1 MFLRA
6 LPVSTA
12 FANLLHTAV
21 GPSVHLHYKG
31 SASCRGCCD
40 CTEETL
46 YCSLGTITEHHA
58 VLCATPHAYPVPAA
72 RAQRVAAPHGG
83 SKMGNAMKMLRAVKT
98 KANGSGR
105 TYTSKYRG
113 VHQTFPTKRWEAQFR
128 RNGKPTSLGELRIEG
143 TIFHAGRQRLSS
155 LASLCLSLARTAL
168 DNTTALLSSYFPSER
183 VRVRAGCFDHEEEAA
198 RAYDKMMLWCELHNA
213 AGVKS
218 GITNFDPL
226 EYEKEFP
233 WLQSVTQV
241 GPRRNTMLLLKAG
254 GDSGLW
260 AGPLCQTLSDTASAC
275 TYAIMSDFLTWLP
288 RILVV
293 GPQDELIESL
303 RSEGRR
309 QAAHRMLRQK
319 REGATDAGTDDYDDV
334 KPDPPPAMQQQQLPS
349 QPQSPVM
356 LLQPELA
363 AAMAQLHAA
372 QQQQQQQQEA
382 GLLVVG
388 TGALG
393 PGAASIG
400 GMVGGGVVQG
410 GGEVVGAAEEAG
422 QEGLG
427 GAAAAGAVAEQGAGG
442 EDAMES

>member
-1 MFLRA
+1 MEAVAASKDEPSNPMDTSPDELHVGVQYTQDSQKQPPSRRYSLLELIHMGGGAAAREQLDSLQARLRQGA
-6 LPVSTA
+6 LLFQPSICKPRCSTQRELDYLEEVGIQVVDWNSLKTQGRR
-12 FANLLHTAV
+12 ANNSSGMALQHF
-21 GPSVHLHYKG
+21 S
-31 SASCRGCCD
+31 R
-40 CTEETL
+40 
-46 YCSLGTITEHHA
+46 
-58 VLCATPHAYPVPAA
+58 PAA
-72 RAQRVAAPHGG
+72 RARVAAPHGG

-128 RNGKPTSLGELRIEG
+128 RNGKPTSLG
-143 TIFHAGRQRLSS
+143 
-155 LASLCLSLARTAL
+155 
-168 DNTTALLSSYFPSER
+168 
-183 VRVRAGCFDHEEEAA
+183 CFDHEEEAA

-233 WLQSVTQV
+233 WLQSVT
-241 GPRRNTMLLLKAG
+241 
-254 GDSGLW
+254 
-260 AGPLCQTLSDTASAC
+260 
-275 TYAIMSDFLTWLP
+275 
-288 RILVV
+288 
-293 GPQDELIESL
+293 QDELIESL